1 MENAEI
7 SLISGVF
14 ESDDARDL
22 LLGLINQKIQYHQ
35 LKNFSQQE
43 RYGTVDNQST
53 SRIKELAQAR
63 LNVEEYTKLAT
74 SLGCTLSVHARIRS
88 NYYLQLG

>member
-22 LLGLINQKIQYHQ
+22 LLSLVNQKIQYHQ
-35 LKNFSQQE
+35 LKSFSLQE
-43 RYGTVDNQST
+43 RYGIADIYSE
-53 SRIKELAQAR
+53 SRIKELALAR
-63 LNVEEYTKLAT
+63 LDINEYTELAK
-74 SLGCTLSVHARIRS
+74 SLGCRLSVKATIFIE
-88 NYYLQLG
+88 LLPEAV